1 MSRGQPAET
10 CGREDKEGGDG
21 GGDEVLGWH
30 GDLLVIVFQ
39 KDILRKKQ
47 SSAAVAAT
55 SLQ

>member
-39 KDILRKKQ
+39 KDNLRKKQ